1 MNCQEDEKEAA
12 KEAER
17 SSQEG
22 GMQIKIKRHA
32 RYQVKDKGEI
42 TLSNSTDE

>member
-22 GMQIKIKRHA
+22 GMEITIKWRA
-32 RYQVKDKGEI
+32 QYQVKGKGEV